1 MRVAMVTA
9 PGDATVVDV
18 PVPTV
23 GPSDVLVKMRL
34 EVAPEHIPFDVAALS
49 EPVAVV
55 RHGVNR
61 CAPKPRQGRRVRRR
75 PDRTLSS
82 KSPKT

>member
-18 PVPTV
+18 PV
-23 GPSDVLVKMRL
+23 PSDVLVKMRL